1 MIVVLLLSAAVLL
14 SASVLGLAH
23 IVAAQRT
30 AAPSRELSYAV
41 HLLDKALAADSV
53 IPTMP
58 AELRHQISDFV
69 KRHHDQYLS

>member
-1 MIVVLLLSAAVLL
+1 MIVVLLLSAAIVL

-23 IVAAQRT
+23 IVAAQRG
-30 AAPSRELSYAV
+30 AAPSRELTYAV
-41 HLLDKALAADSV
+41 HLLDKALAADSI

-58 AELRHQISDFV
+58 ADLRDQISAFV